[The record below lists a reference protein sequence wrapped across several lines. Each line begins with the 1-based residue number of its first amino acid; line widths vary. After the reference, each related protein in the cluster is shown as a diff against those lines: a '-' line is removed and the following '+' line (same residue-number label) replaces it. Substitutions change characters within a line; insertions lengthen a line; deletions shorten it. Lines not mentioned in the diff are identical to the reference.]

1 MLHMSQPLSL
11 RALQTGRCY
20 SPVEMTLQDTLAK
33 SFLLGIAFNKHSSGS
48 DCPIK
53 EAVEIHSLLKKT
65 GDVGKKLSSGHKRE
79 RIK

>member
-1 MLHMSQPLSL
+1 
-11 RALQTGRCY
+11 
-20 SPVEMTLQDTLAK
+20 MTLQDTLAE
-33 SFLLGIAFNKHSSGS
+33 SFLLGVAFNKHSSGS